1 MASGFGAMADP
12 GRIHDVLAERGAA
25 ARGEAVPLPATD
37 LATALPADDAAE
49 THEVVGAPAAD
60 HISGLVAIHYR
71 DAKGN
76 SAIRRVTVR
85 RVWELGDRLI
95 IDAYCHEREAQ
106 RRFDAARIEE
116 VIDLST
122 GEKFD
127 DAPWFLRHHVALDPA
142 VGGAKAE
149 ATRRAIE
156 RVRPD
161 LAILA
166 FLAACDGSFD
176 ASERDAILD
185 YIAARCTDLDY
196 DRDRIAGYVA
206 RLHPDESC
214 FFAAIETLAGRGD
227 ADLAALGQ
235 GAVAVVEADGVLDAA
250 EAKFIA
256 AMREALAAH
265 GVAM

>member
-1 MASGFGAMADP
+1 MADL
-12 GRIHDVLAERGAA
+12 GRIHDVLAERGAEARGGA
-25 ARGEAVPLPATD
+25 ARLPATD
-37 LATALPADDAAE
+37 LAVELPAEDAQE
-49 THEVVGAPAAD
+49 TDVVTGAPAVD
-60 HISGLVAIHYR
+60 HVSGLVAIRYR

-76 SAIRRVTVR
+76 RATRRITVR

-95 IDAYCHEREAQ
+95 IDAYCHERASP

-122 GEKFD
+122 GERFD

-142 VGGAKAE
+142 VGGAKAD
-149 ATRRAIE
+149 ATRRAID

-176 ASERDAILD
+176 PVERDAILD
-185 YIAARCTDLDY
+185 YVAARCGDLDY
-196 DRDRIAGYVA
+196 GRARIAGYVA
-206 RLHPDESC
+206 RLHPDEDS
-214 FFAAIETLAGRGD
+214 FFAAIQTLATRAK

-235 GAVAVVEADGVLDAA
+235 GAVAVVEADGILDDA
-250 EAKFIA
+250 EARFIA
-256 AMREALAAH
+256 AMREALAEH